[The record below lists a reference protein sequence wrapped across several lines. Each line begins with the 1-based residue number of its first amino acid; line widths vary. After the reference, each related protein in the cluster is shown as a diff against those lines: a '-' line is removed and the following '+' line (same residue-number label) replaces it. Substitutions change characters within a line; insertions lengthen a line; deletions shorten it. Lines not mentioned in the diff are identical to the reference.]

1 MTVSLTGMASGLDTD
16 SIIQQI
22 MAVDQQ
28 KISQVSYQQSGV
40 TQHQTLLKAI
50 QSKLDALKS
59 AASAL
64 SDTTTTWKAAQ
75 SVASSDSAK
84 VDVALTAGA
93 GIGGHTIQVDKL
105 ASSAQHGFT
114 YTPSASAGQ
123 LTLYY
128 GSDPNATTA
137 SKVTIDVAANATAS
151 DVATSI
157 NANEQSPVYAA
168 VINVNGTDKLVL
180 SARKTGQSS
189 DFSVDTS
196 ALGAGQMAEDATYAR
211 TGATL
216 NAQYKLDDD
225 TTDRT
230 SESNTITD
238 ALPGETLTL
247 KGVTSSPVSITT
259 NAASIDTTAVTKA
272 VQSFVDAYNAVV
284 TTVRADLT
292 DKPNVPKKS
301 QSDYTKGTLFSDSG
315 LDSMLSQLKNVMTQT
330 VSGLGL
336 SSLADI
342 GITVPKSTG
351 TTPTQDATDGKLS
364 FDSSVLQKALTSD
377 YTKVRSLFT
386 GQGTTKGF
394 GSLVGGFVDSQ
405 DGTNGILTGRIASD
419 DSSLKDYTSQISNMQ
434 DRMNDEQTRLK
445 AQFAAMEAALAQS
458 QTQQAWLTSQIAS
471 LPSYSA

>member
-1 MTVSLTGMASGLDTD
+1 MPVSLTGMASGLDTD

-28 KISQVSYQQSGV
+28 KVTGVQNQQKSV
-40 TQHQTLLKAI
+40 QQHQTLLKAI
-50 QSKLDALKS
+50 QTKLDALKS
-59 AASAL
+59 AAATL
-64 SDTTTTWKAAQ
+64 SDTTTTWKASQ
-75 SVASSDSAK
+75 SVASSDASK

-114 YTPSASAGQ
+114 YTPSATAGR

-128 GSDPNATTA
+128 GTDPSAATA
-137 SKVTIDVAANATAS
+137 SKVTIDVAANAKAS
-151 DVATSI
+151 DVADSI
-157 NANEQSPVYAA
+157 NADEGSPVYAA
-168 VINVNGTDKLVL
+168 VINVNGADKLVL

-189 DFSVDTS
+189 NFTVDTS
-196 ALGAGQMAEDATYAR
+196 ALGSGQMTEDATLAR

-230 SESNTITD
+230 SESNTLTTAI
-238 ALPGETLTL
+238 PGETLTL
-247 KGVTSSPVSITT
+247 KGVTTSPVSITT
-259 NAASIDTTAVTKA
+259 NAAAIDQTAVTKA
-272 VQSFVDAYNAVV
+272 VQGFVDAYNAVV

-292 DKPNVPKKS
+292 DTPVVKKS
-301 QSDYTKGTLFSDSG
+301 SSSDYTKGTLFGDAG
-315 LDSMLSQLKNVMTQT
+315 LDGMLSQLKNVMTQT

-351 TTPTQDATDGKLS
+351 GTPTDDAKDGKLS

-386 GQGTTKGF
+386 GQGTSTGF
-394 GSLVGGFVDSQ
+394 AKLVGDFVDTQ
-405 DGTNGILTGRIASD
+405 DGTNGVLTGRIASD
-419 DSSLKDYTSQISNMQ
+419 DSSLKDQTSRISDMRS
-434 DRMNDEQTRLK
+434 RMDDEQTRLK
-445 AQFAAMEAALAQS
+445 AQFAAMESALAQA

-471 LPSYSA
+471 LPSYTA

>member
-28 KISQVSYQQSGV
+28 KITNVSYQQAGV
-40 TQHQTLLKAI
+40 TQHQALLKGV
-50 QSKLDALKS
+50 QTKLDALKS

-64 SDTTTTWKAAQ
+64 SDTTTTWKASQ
-75 SVASSDSAK
+75 SVASSDTSK
-84 VDVALTAGA
+84 VGVALTAGA

-114 YTPSASAGQ
+114 YTPSSTAGQ

-128 GSDPNATTA
+128 GSDPSASTA

-189 DFSVDTS
+189 DFTADTS
-196 ALGAGQMAEDATYAR
+196 ALGSGQMAEDSTYAR

-216 NAQYKLDDD
+216 NAQYKLDED

-230 SESNTITD
+230 SESNTLTD
-238 ALPGETLTL
+238 AIPGETLTL
-247 KGVTSSPVSITT
+247 QGVTTSPVSITT
-259 NAASIDTTAVTKA
+259 NAASIDTSAVTKA

-292 DKPNVPKKS
+292 DKPVVQKSS
-301 QSDYTKGTLFSDSG
+301 QSDYTTGTLFSDSG

-336 SSLADI
+336 SNLAAI

-351 TTPTQDATDGKLS
+351 TTPTQDATDGKLA
-364 FDSSVLQKALTSD
+364 FDSSVLQSALTSD
-377 YTKVRSLFT
+377 YTKVRGLFT
-386 GQGTTKGF
+386 GQGTTTGF
-394 GSLVGGFVDSQ
+394 ATLVGNFVDSQ

-419 DSSLKDYTSQISNMQ
+419 DSSLKDYTTQISDMSS
-434 DRMNDEQTRLK
+434 RMDDEQTRLK
-445 AQFAAMEAALAQS
+445 AQFAAMETALAQS

-471 LPSYSA
+471 LPSYA

>member
-28 KISQVSYQQSGV
+28 KVNLVSYQQAGV
-40 TQHQTLLKAI
+40 TQHQTLLKAVNT
-50 QSKLDALKS
+50 KLDALKS
-59 AASAL
+59 AAAAL
-64 SDTTTTWKAAQ
+64 SDTTTTWKASQ
-75 SVASSDSAK
+75 SVVSSDPSK
-84 VDVALTAGA
+84 VGVALTAGA

-105 ASSAQHGFT
+105 ASSAQHGFDFT
-114 YTPSASAGQ
+114 SSATDSS

-128 GSDPNATTA
+128 GTDPNATDA
-137 SKVTIDVAANATAS
+137 SKVTIDIPANATAS

-157 NANEQSPVYAA
+157 NANEGSPVYAA
-168 VINVNGTDKLVL
+168 VINVNGADKLVL

-189 DFSVDTS
+189 DFTVDTS
-196 ALGAGQMAEDATYAR
+196 GLASGQMTEDATYAR

-230 SESNTITD
+230 SESNTLTSAI
-238 ALPGETLTL
+238 PGETLTL
-247 KGVTSSPVSITT
+247 QGVTSSPVSITT
-259 NAASIDTTAVTKA
+259 NAAAIDTSAVTKA

-292 DKPNVPKKS
+292 EKPVVQKSS
-301 QSDYTKGTLFSDSG
+301 QSDYTTGTLFSDSG
-315 LDSMLSQLKNVMTQT
+315 LDGMLSQLKDVMTQT

-351 TTPTQDATDGKLS
+351 TTPTQDATDGKLE
-364 FDSSVLQKALTSD
+364 FDSSVLSSALTSD

-386 GQGTTKGF
+386 GSGTTKGF
-394 GSLVGGFVDSQ
+394 ASLVSDFVDSE
-405 DGTNGILTGRIASD
+405 DGTNGIITGRIASD
-419 DSSLKDYTSQISNMQ
+419 DSSLKDYTTQISDMQ

-445 AQFAAMEAALAQS
+445 NQFSAMETALSQS

-471 LPSYSA
+471 LPSYA

>member
-28 KISQVSYQQSGV
+28 KISQVGYQQSAV
-40 TQHQTLLKAI
+40 TQHQSLLKAI
-50 QSKLDALKS
+50 NTKLDALKT
-59 AASAL
+59 AAAAL
-64 SDTTTTWKAAQ
+64 GDTTTTWKASQ
-75 SVASSDSAK
+75 SVASSDASK

-114 YTPSASAGQ
+114 YTPSTSAGQ

-128 GSDPNATTA
+128 GTDPSAATA

-157 NANEQSPVYAA
+157 NANEDSPVYAA
-168 VINVNGTDKLVL
+168 VINVGGTDKLVL

-189 DFSVDTS
+189 DFSADTS
-196 ALGAGQMAEDATYAR
+196 ALGSSQMAEDTTYKR
-211 TGATL
+211 TGTTL

-230 SESNTITD
+230 SESNTLTD
-238 ALPGETLTL
+238 AIPGETLTL
-247 KGVTSSPVSITT
+247 KSVTTSPVSINT
-259 NAASIDTTAVTKA
+259 NAAALDTTAVTKA

-292 DKPNVPKKS
+292 DKPVVQKS
-301 QSDYTKGTLFSDSG
+301 SSSDYTKGTLFGDAG

-351 TTPTQDATDGKLS
+351 GTPTQDARDGKLS

-377 YTKVRSLFT
+377 FTKVRGLFT
-386 GQGTTKGF
+386 GQGTNTGF
-394 GSLVGGFVDSQ
+394 SKLVSDFVDAQ
-405 DGTNGILTGRIASD
+405 DGTNGVMTGRISSD
-419 DSSLKDYTSQISNMQ
+419 DSSLKDYTSRISDMQ

-471 LPSYSA
+471 LPSYTA